1 MKFNIINMDTFPRR
15 EHYLHYA
22 GGDKCTYSICAKVDV
37 RGLVNYCKQSGRRFY
52 PMMISAVTQA
62 VNCICEFKMAKV
74 DDTLGYYDCLSPAYV
89 IFHEDDKTFSCCNSE
104 CNGDYDELYSNLIN
118 DMEEYK
124 DVKGFCVNER
134 RVNTF
139 AVSCLP
145 LLDFDAIN
153 LNVPYVDNYYS
164 PIITWGKYN
173 ADKIMTLAVQI
184 DHAVADGYHVS
195 MFFKNLND
203 ILGNY

>member
-22 GGDKCTYSICAKVDV
+22 GCDNCTYSISAKVDV
-37 RGLVNYCKQSGRRFY
+37 RGLVNYCIATGRRFY
-52 PMMISAVTQA
+52 PMMISAVTQS
-62 VNCICEFKMAKV
+62 VNSITEFKMSKV
-74 DDTLGYYDCLSPAYV
+74 DDKLGYYDYVSPAYV

-104 CNGDYDELYSNLIN
+104 FNGDNNELYSNLIY
-118 DMEEYK
+118 DMKKYK
-124 DVKGFCVNER
+124 DVKAFIVKKKLA
-134 RVNTF
+134 NTF

-145 LLDFDAIN
+145 LIEFDSIN
-153 LNVPYVDNYYS
+153 LNMPYVEGYYS

-173 ADKIMTLAVQI
+173 MDKIMTLAVQI

-195 MFFKNLND
+195 MFFKKLND
-203 ILGNY
+203 ILGKY